1 MLKFTIIH
9 DCKMSLSETEYGITQ
24 QNLRRSVGKT
34 KWLSVFTV
42 WRVDIVTDFDKFTEV
57 EMNMAGIVSHT
68 QCS

>member
-9 DCKMSLSETEYGITQ
+9 DWKMSLSETENGIMQ
-24 QNLRRSVGKT
+24 RNLRRSVGKT

-42 WRVDIVTDFDKFTEV
+42 WRVDIVTDFDKFSEV